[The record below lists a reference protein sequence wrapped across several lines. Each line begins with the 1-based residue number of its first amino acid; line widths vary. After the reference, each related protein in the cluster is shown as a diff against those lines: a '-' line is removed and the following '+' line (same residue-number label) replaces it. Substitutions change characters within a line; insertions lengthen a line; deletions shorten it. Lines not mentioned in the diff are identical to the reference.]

1 MGKVIIVH
9 TQGPDDPVQCGAPFL
24 YAQDA
29 AAQVYATEIFFTT
42 RGTALLKKGVA
53 ETVFPKMGGRSIKQ
67 FIEETIAKGVRLVVC
82 APSLALNDMT
92 EDDLIDQA
100 DNLVG
105 TAYLIKQGLEA
116 DLVLTF

>member
-1 MGKVIIVH
+1 MGKVIVVH
-9 TQGPDDPVQCGAPFL
+9 TQGPENPAQCGAPFL

-29 AAQVYATEIFFTT
+29 VALGHTAELFFTT
-42 RGTALLKKGVA
+42 RGTACLKKGVA
-53 ETVFPKMGGRSIKQ
+53 ETVFPKAGGKSLRA
-67 FIEETIAKGVRLVVC
+67 FIDEAVAKGVHLVVC

-105 TAYLIKQGLEA
+105 TVYLVKQGLAA